1 MDTVTELIL
10 GLTVQFLGGMV
21 VEVQEN
27 NMDKDTT
34 IANVVTMGAVG
45 MTVMNAIQIL
55 TIISL
60 MTAIALNLIL
70 VYKNLKNKKRD

>member
-1 MDTVTELIL
+1 
-10 GLTVQFLGGMV
+10 MV
-21 VEVQEN
+21 KVQEN

-45 MTVMNAIQIL
+45 MTVMNTIQIL

-60 MTAIALNLIL
+60 ATAIALNLIL
-70 VYKNLKNKKRD
+70 VYKNLKSKKRD

>member
-1 MDTVTELIL
+1 MYYSCLVR
-10 GLTVQFLGGMV
+10 G

-45 MTVMNAIQIL
+45 MTVMNTIQVL
-55 TIISL
+55 TILSL
-60 MTAIALNLIL
+60 ATAIGLNLIL
-70 VYKNLKNKKRD
+70 IWRNLKNSNKGSGGL

>member
-1 MDTVTELIL
+1 
-10 GLTVQFLGGMV
+10 MV
-21 VEVQEN
+21 VKVQEN

-45 MTVMNAIQIL
+45 MTVMNTIQIL

-60 MTAIALNLIL
+60 ATAIALNLIL

>member
-1 MDTVTELIL
+1 
-10 GLTVQFLGGMV
+10 MV

>member
-1 MDTVTELIL
+1 
-10 GLTVQFLGGMV
+10 MV
-21 VEVQEN
+21 KVQEN

-45 MTVMNAIQIL
+45 MTVMNTIQIL

-60 MTAIALNLIL
+60 ATAIALNLIL